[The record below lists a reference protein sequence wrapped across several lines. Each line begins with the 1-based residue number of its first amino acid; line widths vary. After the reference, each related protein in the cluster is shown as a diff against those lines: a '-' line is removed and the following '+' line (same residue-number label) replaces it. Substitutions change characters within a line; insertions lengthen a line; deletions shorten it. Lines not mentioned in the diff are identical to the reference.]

1 MPFINIKIAG
11 ELTREQK
18 KQIVEEITGTMQR
31 VAHKPSQYVIVNFD
45 ETPEENWGWGG
56 ELLDGKG

>member
-11 ELTREQK
+11 ELSREQK
-18 KQIVEEITGTMQR
+18 KQIVDEITDTMGR
-31 VAHKPSQYVIVNFD
+31 VANKPRQYVIVNFD

-56 ELLDGKG
+56 TLLDGKG